1 MTLCSKCLLH
11 NSFWER
17 IEPGTTQILLTINV
31 NARIQSRNY
40 QCTILNLFTKTGNH
54 TNMICDLS
62 TPLPL
67 GPISLAI
74 NINRKLATI
83 NAKSKGSILNLYIKT
98 GIHTNM
104 ICDLSTSLPLGAIS
118 LAININRKL
127 A

>member
-1 MTLCSKCLLH
+1 MTPCSKCLLH

-83 NAKSKGSILNLYIKT
+83 NAKSKGTILNLFIKT